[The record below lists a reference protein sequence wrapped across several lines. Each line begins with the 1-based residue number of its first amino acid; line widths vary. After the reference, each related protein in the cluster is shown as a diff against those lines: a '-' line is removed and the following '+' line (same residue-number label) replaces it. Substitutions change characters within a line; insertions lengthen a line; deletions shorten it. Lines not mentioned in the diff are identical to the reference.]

1 MAADI
6 VSTISDFIKW
16 IIDTIKNSKIS
27 FEFFHCNFVSSYSMT
42 K

>member
-16 IIDTIKNSKIS
+16 IIIQLKNSKNK
-27 FEFFHCNFVSSYSMT
+27 F
-42 K
+42 

>member
-16 IIDTIKNSKIS
+16 IIDTIKK
-27 FEFFHCNFVSSYSMT
+27 F
-42 K
+42 KK

>member
-16 IIDTIKNSKIS
+16 IVDTIKK
-27 FEFFHCNFVSSYSMT
+27 F
-42 K
+42 KK